1 MTDHPA
7 TAHPGA
13 AAPDAPVRAAAWDL
27 RLARALPFALVCT
40 LAAAVGHAASGSG
53 DVALP
58 ALAGGFAAVLVFAA
72 LLGGRERSLTGIA
85 AALGAGQLGL
95 HVLFHSTAAHATAM
109 PGMTHG
115 GTGPMTAPQ
124 LAVRLLC
131 NEAHPG
137 TLAGLPG
144 GTTAEQVI
152 SNAGLDP
159 AAYAAAPW
167 WQDGLFGLTPGM
179 FAGHLAAA
187 LVAGWWLRRGEAA
200 LWRLLRITAAAAK
213 ELATPLRTVFALV
226 TVLLRGLLGTPGGT
240 VRRTGTGTGNLR
252 LPVAAALRHSVV
264 RRGPPAGAFAH

>member
-7 TAHPGA
+7 TARPGA
-13 AAPDAPVRAAAWDL
+13 AVPDAPVRAAAWDL

-40 LAAAVGHAASGSG
+40 LAAAVGHAASGG
-53 DVALP
+53 GNVALP
-58 ALAGGFAAVLVFAA
+58 ALAAGFTAVLAFAA
-72 LLGGRERSLTGIA
+72 LLGGRERSLAGIA
-85 AALGAGQLGL
+85 GALAAGQLGL
-95 HVLFHSTAAHATAM
+95 HGLFHSTAAHATAM
-109 PGMTHG
+109 TGMTHG

-131 NEAHPG
+131 NETHPG
-137 TLAGLPG
+137 TLAGLPA
-144 GTTAEQVI
+144 GTTAEQLI
-152 SNAGLDP
+152 SDAGLDP
-159 AAYAAAPW
+159 TAYAAAPW

-213 ELATPLRTVFALV
+213 QLATPLRTVLALV
-226 TVLLRGLLGTPGGT
+226 AVLLRGLLGTPGGS
-240 VRRTGTGTGNLR
+240 VRRTGAGTGNLR

-264 RRGPPAGAFAH
+264 RRGPPKVAFAH